1 MYAFFAAEGR
11 VMSVEEK
18 TSKKGTTFTVLLLD
32 VSSGDKY
39 QHELEVTAF
48 HGAAEST
55 GGLRKGDLVAVS
67 GRLESPMNQSGY
79 RNARVTASEVV
90 KVGGEHPASQ
100 PAQESFTASTP
111 AHATDEYDDFASSD
125 IPFS

>member
-11 VMSVEEK
+11 VISVDEK

-32 VSSGDKY
+32 VSDGKY
-39 QHELEVTAF
+39 EHELEVTAF

-79 RNARVTASEVV
+79 RNARVTAGTVV
-90 KVGGEHPASQ
+90 KVVPFFDVFSSTEMTRPSAAKNAYMRAS
-100 PAQESFTASTP
+100 
-111 AHATDEYDDFASSD
+111 
-125 IPFS
+125 

>member
-11 VMSVEEK
+11 VISVDEK
-18 TSKKGTTFTVLLLD
+18 TSKKGTTFTVMLLD
-32 VSSGDKY
+32 VSDGKY
-39 QHELEVTAF
+39 EHELEVTAF

-79 RNARVTASEVV
+79 RNARVTAGTVV
-90 KVGGEHPASQ
+90 KVGGEHPAPQ
-100 PAQESFTASTP
+100 PEQQPFNAAAPASD
-111 AHATDEYDDFASSD
+111 AYDDFASSD

>member
-11 VMSVEEK
+11 VISVDEK
-18 TSKKGTTFTVLLLD
+18 TSKKGTTFTVMLLD
-32 VSSGDKY
+32 VSDGKY
-39 QHELEVTAF
+39 EHELEVTAF

-79 RNARVTASEVV
+79 RNSRVTAGTVV
-90 KVGGEHPASQ
+90 KVGGEQPAPQ
-100 PAQESFTASTP
+100 PAQQSFTAAAPAPATP
-111 AHATDEYDDFASSD
+111 AAQVYDDD
-125 IPFS
+125 IPF

>member
-11 VMSVEEK
+11 VISVDEK
-18 TSKKGTTFTVLLLD
+18 TSKKGTTFTVMLLD
-32 VSSGDKY
+32 VSDGKY
-39 QHELEVTAF
+39 EHELEVTAF

-79 RNARVTASEVV
+79 RNARVTAGTVV
-90 KVGGEHPASQ
+90 KVGGEQPAPQ
-100 PAQESFTASTP
+100 PAQQSFTAAAPAPATP
-111 AHATDEYDDFASSD
+111 AAQVYDDD
-125 IPFS
+125 IPF

>member
-32 VSSGDKY
+32 VSDGKY
-39 QHELEVTAF
+39 EHELEVPAV
-48 HGAAEST
+48 HGAAEAT

-79 RNARVTASEVV
+79 RNARVTAGTVV
-90 KVGGEHPASQ
+90 KVGEAQ
-100 PAQESFTASTP
+100 PAPQPEQQHFTASAPAPATP
-111 AHATDEYDDFASSD
+111 AEQVYDEA
-125 IPFS
+125 IPF

>member
-11 VMSVEEK
+11 VMSVDEK

-32 VSSGDKY
+32 VSDGKY
-39 QHELEVTAF
+39 EHELEVTAF

-55 GGLRKGDLVAVS
+55 SGLRKGDLVAVS

-79 RNARVTASEVV
+79 RNARVTAETVV
-90 KVGGEHPASQ
+90 KVGGERPSPQQAQQ
-100 PAQESFTASTP
+100 PFTSATP
-111 AHATDEYDDFASSD
+111 APAAAVYDES
-125 IPFS
+125 IPF

>member
-11 VMSVEEK
+11 VLSVDEK

-32 VSSGDKY
+32 VSDGKY
-39 QHELEVTAF
+39 GHELEVTAF
-48 HGAAEST
+48 HGAAEYA

-79 RNARVTASEVV
+79 RNARVTAGTVV
-90 KVGGEHPASQ
+90 KVGGEQ
-100 PAQESFTASTP
+100 PAPQPEQQSFTASAPTP
-111 AHATDEYDDFASSD
+111 ATPASAVYDED
-125 IPFS
+125 IPF

>member
-18 TSKKGTTFTVLLLD
+18 ASKRGTTFTVMLLD
-32 VSSGDKY
+32 VSDGKY
-39 QHELEVTAF
+39 EHELEVTAF

-79 RNARVTASEVV
+79 RNARVTASAVV
-90 KVGGEHPASQ
+90 RVGGEQ
-100 PAQESFTASTP
+100 PAQESFAASP
-111 AHATDEYDDFASSD
+111 APASPAAAVYDDFASSD